1 MLRVAQEVTSFSTTS
16 LDFNRKDWLVGQI
29 HCHEA
34 KLRGYL
40 RRFFDGPCDITDCIQ
55 ESYAR
60 LLSLSDEELVKVR
73 CPHAFLFT
81 TARNVAFEWLRKQ
94 RGIAR
99 SATPELDL
107 ANILDTTPSADE
119 QMCARQELDLLAF
132 AVASLPE
139 RCRQVLTLRKLD
151 GVSQKD
157 IAVRLHIS
165 ENTVEKHARN
175 GVRLCAE
182 FIDAYEARAA
192 NRMARS
198 LHGLSAAGGFA

>member
-1 MLRVAQEVTSFSTTS
+1 MLRVAQKAMDDCPAGFDRTE
-16 LDFNRKDWLVGQI
+16 WLVTQI

-40 RRFFDGPCDITDCIQ
+40 RRFFNAPCDITDCVQ

-60 LLSLSDEELVKVR
+60 LLALSDHELLKVR

-81 TARNVAFEWLRKQ
+81 TARNVALEWLRKQ
-94 RGIAR
+94 RVLLR
-99 SATPELDL
+99 SPTPELDL
-107 ANILDTTPSADE
+107 ANVLDNSPSADE
-119 QMCARQELDLLAF
+119 QLCRGEELELLAF

-157 IAVRLHIS
+157 IADRLHIS

-182 FIDAYEARAA
+182 YIDAHEARAA
-192 NRMARS
+192 RRYGGS
-198 LHGLSAAGGFA
+198 LAAG

>member
-1 MLRVAQEVTSFSTTS
+1 MLRVALKVTSDCSAGAAV
-16 LDFNRKDWLVGQI
+16 DFDRTNWLVTQI
-29 HCHEA
+29 HCNEA

-40 RRFFDGPCDITDCIQ
+40 RRFFNAPCDITDCVQ

-60 LLSLSDEELVKVR
+60 LLTLSDQELMKIR

-81 TARNVAFEWLRKQ
+81 TARNVALEWLRKQ
-94 RGIAR
+94 RVLLR

-107 ANILDTTPSADE
+107 ANVLDTSPSADE
-119 QMCARQELDLLAF
+119 QLCKGEELQLLAF

-182 FIDAYEARAA
+182 YIVAHEARATRRYA
-192 NRMARS
+192 GS
-198 LHGLSAAGGFA
+198 LATG